1 VFAVYLV
8 YLLVI
13 VSMGNTCTST
23 AGAGA
28 GAGIGGGA
36 GTDYPS
42 SLTPGATTKLTAIER
57 QQQREREAGQQQ
69 LREMVAA
76 ADREGMAL
84 DWSLLIK
91 KAAELHHRDQVFERK
106 RQRMLSKSRS
116 EDRGYRKRLRRMRRS
131 KNGCSST
138 VSGGTGDYGNG
149 PGSVSA
155 RFQQTIE
162 RRRRRRLEACGSF
175 SVNLTIYRNETELPL
190 LHNDFLCSGSQ
201 AATSTAESLEDTAPG
216 LSSSMDEETGCA
228 GSLDSSAGLSDG
240 FHISTNIG
248 EELETIQE

>member
-1 VFAVYLV
+1 MFAVYLV
-8 YLLVI
+8 HLLAI

-23 AGAGA
+23 VGAGA
-28 GAGIGGGA
+28 GAVAGTGA

-42 SLTPGATTKLTAIER
+42 SLTPGAATKLTAIER

-116 EDRGYRKRLRRMRRS
+116 EDRGYRKRLRRRMRRS
-131 KNGCSST
+131 

-175 SVNLTIYRNETELPL
+175 SVNLTIYRNETEIPL